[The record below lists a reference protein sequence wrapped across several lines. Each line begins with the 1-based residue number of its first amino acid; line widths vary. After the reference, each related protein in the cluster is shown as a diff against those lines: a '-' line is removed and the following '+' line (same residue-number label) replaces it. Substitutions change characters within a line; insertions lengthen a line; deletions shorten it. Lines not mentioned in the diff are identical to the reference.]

1 MDDLAEKLS
10 ALLDSPEG
18 MEKVRNMAQT
28 LLGDEGSLDHLA
40 ENLTGGHAES
50 QNDSQEADG
59 LPASEMALFLKAS
72 KLLKS
77 GQEDDRTRLLLALKP
92 HLSPPRRERVDKAVR
107 LLKLFQ
113 LAPLL
118 GESGL
123 LQL

>member
-18 MEKVRNMAQT
+18 MEKVRNMAQS
-28 LLGDEGSLDHLA
+28 LLGDDVSLDHLA